1 MIAEQMRI
9 EGQECKRQEA
19 QLNERQREKQ
29 ATQKKERGA
38 TGFEKRAGGPHKLQ
52 SQVACIGKRTPI
64 EFSCDID
71 DNEALAIEESLDE
84 REKRG

>member
-1 MIAEQMRI
+1 MKNNVKSKPHR
-9 EGQECKRQEA
+9 
-19 QLNERQREKQ
+19 
-29 ATQKKERGA
+29 KKSGA
-38 TGFEKRAGGPHKLQ
+38 RRASKSAGGTHKLQ